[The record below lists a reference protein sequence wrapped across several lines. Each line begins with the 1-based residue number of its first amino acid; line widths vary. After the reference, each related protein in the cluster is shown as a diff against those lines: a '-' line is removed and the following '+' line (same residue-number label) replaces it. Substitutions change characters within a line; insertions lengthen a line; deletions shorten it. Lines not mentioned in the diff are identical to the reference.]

1 MIKRERNRVDKQESL
16 KKKKMKGIQ
25 KKKLID
31 IQCESNV
38 KTVVDK
44 ACELVNC
51 IIDGWDSVV

>member
-44 ACELVNC
+44 ACALVNC
-51 IIDGWDSVV
+51 IIDG